1 MSGFALLAMTYYF
14 AKFCFIFLSTSG
26 RGAQRMWDDAS
37 VRNAFAARLAG
48 RIGWRRRLDIFFLLA
63 YNKNHTFTAFSL

>member
-1 MSGFALLAMTYYF
+1 
-14 AKFCFIFLSTSG
+14 
-26 RGAQRMWDDAS
+26 MWDDAS

-48 RIGWRRRLDIFFLLA
+48 RIGRRRRLDIFFLLA

>member
-1 MSGFALLAMTYYF
+1 
-14 AKFCFIFLSTSG
+14 
-26 RGAQRMWDDAS
+26 MWDDAS

-63 YNKNHTFTAFSL
+63 YNKNHTFTAFSLLLLIFLERESPLWQIPAENDLS